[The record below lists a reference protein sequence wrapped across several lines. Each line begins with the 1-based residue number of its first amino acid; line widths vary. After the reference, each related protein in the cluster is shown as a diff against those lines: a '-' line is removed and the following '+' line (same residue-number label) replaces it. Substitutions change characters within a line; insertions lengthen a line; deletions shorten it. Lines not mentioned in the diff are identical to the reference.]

1 MSSDRN
7 TTKYRIVRNRKTIHV
22 GITNDPERREQEH
35 QRDLGRNA
43 RLVKEGR
50 KTTRAC
56 ALRWEHEQRGKGRPT
71 GP

>member
-1 MSSDRN
+1 MSSDRD

-22 GITNDPERREQEH
+22 GITNNPERREQEH
-35 QRDLGRNA
+35 QRDFGKNA

-50 KTTRAC
+50 KTTREG
-56 ALRWEHEQRGKGRPT
+56 ALRWEREQRGKGRPT